1 MNMSNLSDTLMHS
14 FLLIFTLCT
23 ISGIHGKGQG
33 LIPSCEVEVI
43 LRWGLTCETAPQQT
57 LTVDCPVKH
66 CGEPHQVA
74 WCKLLETYACE
85 EMNNT
90 EDIEI
95 TQRDEN
101 DQRNS
106 VSHLTFRRISL
117 HDDGL
122 YRCGPKLHKNML
134 LGHIINV
141 SVSDHH
147 HGDVNCVFNTV
158 KISNPVPD
166 ESVEYE
172 PYFFICLSV
181 VVLVF
186 TLTAIVFLG
195 SNGWKRIQ
203 SYNLKKGQEMST
215 HMIPGLPSGNTSVL
229 ASHLS
234 IVNDIYSQSTP
245 EMLSSLPSQRA
256 VRGQPGANTAGTSQV
271 SDHTGYA
278 VINPKQS
285 GIPATGTVICV
296 SNLSDSP

>member
-141 SVSDHH
+141 SVS
-147 HGDVNCVFNTV
+147 G
-158 KISNPVPD
+158 
-166 ESVEYE
+166 
-172 PYFFICLSV
+172 
-181 VVLVF
+181 
-186 TLTAIVFLG
+186 
-195 SNGWKRIQ
+195 IQ